1 MSGIRVS
8 GRAGRARPQGGG
20 FELAVWYL
28 MRLSGLGLFVLVL
41 THYMIL
47 HVFHD
52 PADQTADW
60 IAQFR
65 WSSLFWRG
73 FDWLMLTLV
82 LFHGFMGM
90 RVVIAD
96 YTRGGLRM
104 VLLSALYLFAIVLF
118 VIGTIVVTSLPVY
131 RVVPGV

>member
-1 MSGIRVS
+1 M
-8 GRAGRARPQGGG
+8 A
-20 FELAVWYL
+20 LWYL
-28 MRLSGLGLFVLVL
+28 MRLTGLALFVLVL

-52 PADQTADW
+52 PAEQTAQW

-82 LFHGFMGM
+82 LFHSFMGM
-90 RVVIAD
+90 RVVVAD

-104 VLLSALYLFAIVLF
+104 VLLSALYLAGFILF
-118 VIGTIVVTSLPVY
+118 VLGTIVVMSLPVE
-131 RVVPGV
+131 RIVPGV